1 MPKTRIGKPLP
12 HFSEH
17 SASFSPSITLSLV
30 ALSDAVNMAGS
41 GAVIYLLY
49 IGFVPETFPL
59 YMTALFLGVIFLL
72 GTYYVSN
79 LYQFEAIAQPSLY
92 ATKGVFLCVLVFL
105 GLVGI
110 GFALKISST
119 YSRVWFFSWVLSAT
133 VLIQLGRV
141 FCFYLLFRLARAGK
155 LTRNI
160 VIIGGTKQAAQLLS
174 YLEKSAEP
182 WNTVIGV
189 FEDRK
194 KRSGKTFSGYP
205 VIGTV
210 DDLLV
215 FSREN
220 RVDDVVVA
228 LPWSAEKRLSNIV
241 EKLIELPL
249 DIHLG
254 SDMAGLLYSGRKFS
268 FLGGVPMLDVASKP
282 MEGWNM
288 ILKGVED
295 RGLALI
301 FLILLSPVIAIVA
314 MAVKIESRGPV
325 FFRQPRYGFNN
336 HEFSVYKF
344 RTMAHGR
351 PPEKGLPQATKDD
364 PRVTR
369 IGAFLRRTSIDEL
382 PQLFNVIGGTMSLVG
397 PRPHAVLHN
406 EEYSQAID
414 GYFARHKVKPGI
426 TGWAQVN
433 GLRGETDTL
442 DKMEARVKF
451 DQYYIENWSLTFDI
465 KILLKTVLVVLF
477 QKTAY

>member
-1 MPKTRIGKPLP
+1 MPDTQGQKKLLNITERGT
-12 HFSEH
+12 
-17 SASFSPSITLSLV
+17 SFSPSLTLGLV
-30 ALSDAVNMAGS
+30 AISDVTIMAAT
-41 GAVIYLLY
+41 GAGIYVLY
-49 IGFVPETFPL
+49 VGIVPETFPM
-59 YMTALFLGVIFLL
+59 YMTALFLGVFFLF
-72 GTYYVSN
+72 GTFYVSK
-79 LYQFEAIAQPSLY
+79 LYQFEAIVQPSLY
-92 ATKGVFLCVLVFL
+92 ITKAVFLCGLVFL

-110 GFALKISST
+110 GFALKISLI
-119 YSRVWFFSWVLSAT
+119 YSRVWFFSWALSAT

-141 FCFYLLFRLARAGK
+141 FCFYLLFRLARAGR

-160 VIIGGTKQAAQLLS
+160 VIIGGTRQAAQLLS

-182 WNTVIGV
+182 WNTVIGF

-210 DDLLV
+210 DDLLE
-215 FSREN
+215 FSRKN
-220 RVDDVVVA
+220 RVDDVVIA
-228 LPWSAEKRLSNIV
+228 LPWSAEKRLSLIV

-249 DIHLG
+249 GIHLG
-254 SDMAGLLYSGRKFS
+254 SDMAGLLYSGREFS

-295 RGLALI
+295 RVLALI
-301 FLILLSPVIAIVA
+301 LLILLFPVMVIAAI
-314 MAVKIESRGPV
+314 AVKIESRGPV

-336 HEFSVYKF
+336 QEFSVYKF
-344 RTMAHGR
+344 RTMYHDR
-351 PPEKGLPQATKDD
+351 PPEKGVPQATKGD

-369 IGAFLRRTSIDEL
+369 VGAFLRRTSLDEL
-382 PQLFNVIGGTMSLVG
+382 PQLFNVFGGTMSLVG
-397 PRPHAVLHN
+397 PRPHAVQHN
-406 EEYSQAID
+406 KEYSEAID

-442 DKMEARVKF
+442 EKMEARVKF
-451 DQYYIENWSLTFDI
+451 DHYYIENWSLAFDI